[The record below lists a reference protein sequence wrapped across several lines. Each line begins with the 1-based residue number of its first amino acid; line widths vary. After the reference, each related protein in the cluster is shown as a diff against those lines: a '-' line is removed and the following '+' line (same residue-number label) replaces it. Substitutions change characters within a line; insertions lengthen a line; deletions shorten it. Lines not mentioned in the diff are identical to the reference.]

1 MLLTELRI
9 LIEELEQPDQR
20 HYGSR
25 RRETMYSRKGF
36 PTSSGSL
43 SPRGELYYDG
53 QEQSVWCATRRC
65 FMRSTGRRSYSIR
78 TDGNIRRPWHTF
90 WREARMAP
98 QTRAKLV
105 AEIAKLRRQQSD
117 DLAEGMFCGWTV
129 EQE

>member
-20 HYGSR
+20 HYGAR

-78 TDGNIRRPWHTF
+78 RMGTSADRGIRFGERPEWLP
-90 WREARMAP
+90 R
-98 QTRAKLV
+98 LV
-105 AEIAKLRRQQSD
+105 RN
-117 DLAEGMFCGWTV
+117 
-129 EQE
+129 